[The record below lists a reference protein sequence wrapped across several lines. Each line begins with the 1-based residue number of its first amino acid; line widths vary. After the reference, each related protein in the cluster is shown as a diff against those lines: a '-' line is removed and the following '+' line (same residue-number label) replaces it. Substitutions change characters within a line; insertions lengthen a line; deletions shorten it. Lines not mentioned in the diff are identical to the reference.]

1 MKANEKYFAAIF
13 GKPKSEKHWNEQ
25 RECPLKANMDLS
37 ACKKEL
43 ENSLDD
49 YTSDSNLFDFKNTR
63 WKTDWEY
70 KGMLFDLE
78 SDSEDPI
85 FTVRPSLKRL
95 HDKHVSWLINQ
106 AKSRFDSEEI
116 ARLML
121 KYKKNPK
128 KHGIKPRKAKT
139 RNFIRRNGERPAII
153 KEMGVTYHFGEGGF
167 RSREDAIH
175 AARLS
180 NAKSYADHGVTYRV
194 RTVRE
199 DDGDYALYFGP
210 IADPKMMSFSDPDPQ
225 QPDEDVLAYHKAHNA
240 VFNAPVQRRSTKRW
254 R

>member
-13 GKPKSEKHWNEQ
+13 GKPKSASNWVWE
-25 RECPLKANMDLS
+25 RDCECNANMDLS

-95 HDKHVSWLINQ
+95 HNQHVSWLISQ
-106 AKSRFDSEEI
+106 AKSKFDSEEI

-128 KHGIKPRKAKT
+128 KLKT
-139 RNFIRRNGERPAII
+139 
-153 KEMGVTYHFGEGGF
+153 
-167 RSREDAIH
+167 
-175 AARLS
+175 
-180 NAKSYADHGVTYRV
+180 
-194 RTVRE
+194 
-199 DDGDYALYFGP
+199 
-210 IADPKMMSFSDPDPQ
+210 
-225 QPDEDVLAYHKAHNA
+225 
-240 VFNAPVQRRSTKRW
+240 
-254 R
+254 